1 MVPSHLNNRQDT
13 AAFSADDN
21 GITLESIESIVVMQS
36 PFDRYQSS
44 LLATTFERVLTAKAS
59 RSHLR
64 TRTNQ
69 K

>member
-1 MVPSHLNNRQDT
+1 MVPSHLKNWQDT

-21 GITLESIESIVVMQS
+21 GITLESIESIESIVVMQS

-59 RSHLR
+59 
-64 TRTNQ
+64 
-69 K
+69 